1 MNHSLQQFE
10 VFVRIAEAGS
20 ITRAADE
27 LHLSQ
32 PAVSIQLRNFQRQ
45 FDIPLTEVIGRKL
58 HITEFGREIALAAR
72 KVLEE
77 VRLIEGKSMAHKGQL
92 TGRIRVAVVSTGK
105 YVMPYFLS
113 DFLARH
119 PGVELFM
126 DVTNRSRVI
135 QSLEHN
141 EVDFALVS
149 IAPPHLITEGVAL
162 MQNKLFLVG
171 NRPPD
176 SRKGALPK
184 EILKELPLIY
194 REEGSGTRMVMEAF
208 MAKNKLQVK
217 KKLELTSNEAVKQS
231 VMAGLGFSIMPLIGI
246 KDELGNGS
254 LHIIPVKGLPVKSV
268 WNLVWLKGKQFSPQ
282 VKLYIDYLKKDKER
296 IMKERF
302 EWFDQY

>member
-1 MNHSLQQFE
+1 MNHSLQQLE
-10 VFVRIAEAGS
+10 VFARIAEVGS

-45 FDIPLTEVIGRKL
+45 FEIPLTELIGRKL
-58 HITEFGREIALAAR
+58 HITEFGWEIAHAAR

-77 VRLIEGKSMAHKGQL
+77 VRLIESKARAHKGKL
-92 TGRIRVAVVSTGK
+92 SGRIRVAVVSTGK

-135 QSLEHN
+135 QSLEN
-141 EVDFALVS
+141 NSVDFALVS
-149 IAPPHLITEGVAL
+149 IAPPHLITERVEL

-171 NRPPD
+171 NRPPEN
-176 SRKGALPK
+176 RKGALSK
-184 EILKELPLIY
+184 DMLKELPLIY
-194 REEGSGTRMVMEAF
+194 REEGSGTRMVMETF
-208 MAKNKLQVK
+208 MAKNKLKVQ
-217 KKLELTSNEAVKQS
+217 KKLELTSNEAVKQA
-231 VMAGLGFSIMPLIGI
+231 VMAGLGYSIMPLIGI
-246 KDELGNGS
+246 KEELEIGS
-254 LHIIPVKGLPVKSV
+254 LHIIPAKGLPVKSV
-268 WNLVWLKGKQFSPQ
+268 WNLVWLKGKQFAPQ
-282 VKLYIDYLKKDKER
+282 VKQYIDYLKKDKYR

-302 EWFDQY
+302 DWFDQY